1 MKLEFMGNRW
11 KFCQVPID
19 IEKYCETPKCER
31 DRRQQYPVK
40 FIIQHGTGDANFLVP
55 LMARA

>member
-1 MKLEFMGNRW
+1 MGNRW